1 MAGVHNDRIE
11 YGNNAVREQQAAYAA
26 AGAKQNHALVRE
38 LWAVTGQ
45 SDPFHV
51 QRIADRSGLPF
62 KWLSMPPK
70 INGERGVDKQSWS
83 RKEDGFFTDSN
94 VSKKVAAVIAIK
106 RKRERDEEISVLTP
120 EEVVGQLSPQEKE
133 ISNNMTPDEIKKA
146 LEWKS
151 PEPVA
156 DYSLILYMN
165 NGYKHLL
172 ENIKGLLSFDKVVYY
187 NMRPPLG
194 NFD

>member
-1 MAGVHNDRIE
+1 MSGVWI
-11 YGNNAVREQQAAYAA
+11 
-26 AGAKQNHALVRE
+26 
-38 LWAVTGQ
+38 
-45 SDPFHV
+45 
-51 QRIADRSGLPF
+51 
-62 KWLSMPPK
+62 
-70 INGERGVDKQSWS
+70 KQSWS

-187 NMRPPLG
+187 NMRPPMG